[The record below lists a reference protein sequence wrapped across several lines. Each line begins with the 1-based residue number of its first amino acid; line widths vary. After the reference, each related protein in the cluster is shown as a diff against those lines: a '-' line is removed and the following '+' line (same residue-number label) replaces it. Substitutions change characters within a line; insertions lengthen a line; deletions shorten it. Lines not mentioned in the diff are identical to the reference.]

1 MSHIKNTYKTYN
13 RPHIRNTT
21 YHNHKSE
28 IQLMIYQRNNLQ
40 HIENNT
46 CHTSKMHIIITT
58 GHISEIQVI
67 TNQKYNLSHIR
78 NAIYHMTEIL
88 ITAKKKT
95 FIYKNATY
103 RVTEM
108 QISQSQQMCYVESG
122 NRIYHNVATLTHQ
135 ECVYFSQK
143 LFQLPF
149 HVCPLS
155 PFLNS

>member
-1 MSHIKNTYKTYN
+1 M
-13 RPHIRNTT
+13 
-21 YHNHKSE
+21 
-28 IQLMIYQRNNLQ
+28 
-40 HIENNT
+40 
-46 CHTSKMHIIITT
+46 
-58 GHISEIQVI
+58 QVI

-103 RVTEM
+103 RVREM

-155 PFLNS
+155 PFPNS

>member
-46 CHTSKMHIIITT
+46 CHISKMHIIITI

-103 RVTEM
+103 RVREM
-108 QISQSQQMCYVESG
+108 QISQSQQMC
-122 NRIYHNVATLTHQ
+122 R
-135 ECVYFSQK
+135 K
-143 LFQLPF
+143 WK
-149 HVCPLS
+149 
-155 PFLNS
+155 

>member
-1 MSHIKNTYKTYN
+1 
-13 RPHIRNTT
+13 
-21 YHNHKSE
+21 
-28 IQLMIYQRNNLQ
+28 MIYQRNNLQ

-103 RVTEM
+103 RVREM
-108 QISQSQQMCYVESG
+108 QISQSQQMC
-122 NRIYHNVATLTHQ
+122 R
-135 ECVYFSQK
+135 K
-143 LFQLPF
+143 WK
-149 HVCPLS
+149 
-155 PFLNS
+155 